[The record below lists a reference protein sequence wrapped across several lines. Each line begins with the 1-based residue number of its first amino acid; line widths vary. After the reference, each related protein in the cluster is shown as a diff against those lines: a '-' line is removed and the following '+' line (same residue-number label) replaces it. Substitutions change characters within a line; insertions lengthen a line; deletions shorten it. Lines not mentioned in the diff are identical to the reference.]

1 MNPQHPID
9 ERLAEC
15 WRDREQLGLDGWT
28 ELYGLSRQAC
38 LPANAGAQDG
48 QRFDLFFIRRIA
60 ESTPSALRSAGQLQV
75 LFSWFCRAGAA
86 GGMADGEAGN
96 YAAPPSP
103 SLLEVE
109 EALFRPADALCLEL
123 ASSAV
128 EHASADEEDE
138 QDADLDERVAELRA
152 AVTSD
157 PRAAPGEMV
166 PPPQWVTDY
175 LARKVRARSSVTATA
190 MAAGQLV
197 RVDRLIGPDSDVAEP
212 MARPLMALLDS
223 PSSVP
228 EVWWGWMAGSESSY
242 AGEWDALIEPDD
254 VGVDPMA
261 ATVQLWN
268 PIRVY
273 SGTVATVVGRLSE
286 GRHAAVRSLA
296 AHFLAGESPAPSD
309 LPTPGDVESPV
320 IQRAT
325 RAGLTLSTGRA
336 LEAPDDPRW
345 AYQRLYRVVNE
356 VMGAPAAQAEAA
368 WEEALWLVTATV
380 EQIGPARFVA
390 SAADG
395 SGRELEIDFK
405 QPGVQ
410 QPLLMI
416 QTRGDK
422 RFDGPINV
430 GEHRIEFVGGLATPG
445 AELLPDLTQVLGLPP
460 VFAGW
465 SDVMADFQR
474 QKRTTSSAMRVAIQG
489 LLASAHRIKV
499 TPSEVMSFL
508 FPQMSNATRAQRG
521 GESLPVV
528 HALGHDEQGRTEL
541 GLCWIGQEPVN
552 ISAIELAFLP
562 NGPIPARDVQ
572 WIQARRVV
580 LVEGKPVAADS
591 FAAARFSDGVLHI
604 ELWSGGDG
612 AGNVEKQQ

>member
-1 MNPQHPID
+1 MIPQHPTD

-75 LFSWFCRAGAA
+75 LFNWFCRAGAS
-86 GGMADGEAGN
+86 GGMADGEAGSN
-96 YAAPPSP
+96 AAPPPP

-109 EALFRPADALCLEL
+109 ESLFRPADALCLEL
-123 ASSAV
+123 AAAV

-138 QDADLDERVAELRA
+138 PDADLDERVAELRTTVTRNPSA
-152 AVTSD
+152 ATG
-157 PRAAPGEMV
+157 AMV

-175 LARKVRARSSVTATA
+175 LARKVRARTSVTATA
-190 MAAGQLV
+190 MATGQLV
-197 RVDRLIGPDSDVAEP
+197 RVDRLIGPDSDVVEQ
-212 MARPLMALLDS
+212 MARPLLVLLDS
-223 PSSVP
+223 PTSVP
-228 EVWWGWMAGSESSY
+228 EVWWGWMAGSESAY
-242 AGEWDALIEPDD
+242 AGEWDALIEADD
-254 VGVDPMA
+254 IGVDPMA

-273 SGTVATVVGRLSE
+273 CGTVAAVVGRLSE
-286 GRHAAVRSLA
+286 KRHAAVRSLA
-296 AHFLAGESPAPSD
+296 AHFLAGESPAPFD
-309 LPTPGDVESPV
+309 LSTTGDLESPV
-320 IQRAT
+320 VHRVT
-325 RAGLTLSTGRA
+325 RAGLTLATGRA
-336 LEAPDDPRW
+336 LGALDDPRW

-356 VMGAPAAQAEAA
+356 VLGAPAGQAEAA
-368 WEEALWLVTATV
+368 WEEAQWLVTATV

-390 SAADG
+390 SAADS

-410 QPLLMI
+410 QPLLLI
-416 QTRGDK
+416 QTCGDQ
-422 RFDGPINV
+422 RFDGPINM

-474 QKRTTSSAMRVAIQG
+474 QKRTTSSAMRMAIQG
-489 LLASAHRIKV
+489 LLAAAQRIKV
-499 TPSEVMSFL
+499 TPSEVMAFL
-508 FPQMSNATRAQRG
+508 FPQLSNATRAQRG

-528 HALGHDEQGRTEL
+528 YAVGQDDQGRTEL

-552 ISAIELAFLP
+552 ISAVELAFLP

-591 FAAARFSDGVLHI
+591 FAAARFNDGVLHI
-604 ELWSGGDG
+604 ELWGSVAIG
-612 AGNVEKQQ
+612 QP